1 MSWPRCA
8 SQDRSAFELSEK
20 IGISIAACFRR
31 IKILEDSGLIF
42 CTERRLTLEGKRVS
56 LFRSNIRKAQM
67 VFERK
72 NARAQIEMFDGSTQE
87 VSYDIDMPTLL
98 ETTG

>member
-1 MSWPRCA
+1 
-8 SQDRSAFELSEK
+8 
-20 IGISIAACFRR
+20 
-31 IKILEDSGLIF
+31 
-42 CTERRLTLEGKRVS
+42 
-56 LFRSNIRKAQM
+56 M